1 MDYVSAQPSEIF
13 QEEESCH
20 SVSDTEEVNSETDVL
35 VGERDKSKGRRD
47 LNTILQE
54 RSSLKGLNSH
64 SYANEIDGEKQLMI
78 HEKKK
83 SKSSRSLVRRHEMS
97 FQVDERASEFIDI
110 I

>member
-1 MDYVSAQPSEIF
+1 
-13 QEEESCH
+13 
-20 SVSDTEEVNSETDVL
+20 
-35 VGERDKSKGRRD
+35 
-47 LNTILQE
+47 
-54 RSSLKGLNSH
+54 
-64 SYANEIDGEKQLMI
+64 MI